1 MENKAFD
8 HIRTVNYYET
18 DKMGITHHSN
28 YIRWME
34 EARTAFLNRH
44 GCGYAWFDSEG
55 VVSPVLSVS
64 CQYKHSST
72 FEDRININVSI
83 SEYTGIKIKFRY
95 VMTNADTGALI
106 FTGESEH
113 CFLDR
118 NGMPVIIRKRFHELD
133 ETLKGLVEP
142 PKNA

>member
-44 GCGYAWFDSEG
+44 GCGYAWFESEG

-106 FTGESEH
+106 FTGES
-113 CFLDR
+113 
-118 NGMPVIIRKRFHELD
+118 
-133 ETLKGLVEP
+133 
-142 PKNA
+142 

>member
-44 GCGYAWFDSEG
+44 GCGYAWFESEG

-83 SEYTGIKIKFRY
+83 NGSTSTNSMPLVIPKAALKAKI
-95 VMTNADTGALI
+95 VSLI
-106 FTGESEH
+106 TKT
-113 CFLDR
+113 
-118 NGMPVIIRKRFHELD
+118 IIPI
-133 ETLKGLVEP
+133 V
-142 PKNA
+142 KNINICIPF